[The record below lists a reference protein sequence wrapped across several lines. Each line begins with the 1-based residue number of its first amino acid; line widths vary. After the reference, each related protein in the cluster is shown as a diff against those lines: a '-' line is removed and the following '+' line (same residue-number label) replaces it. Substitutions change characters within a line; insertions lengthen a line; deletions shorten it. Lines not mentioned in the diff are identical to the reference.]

1 MPKNIQK
8 NKKVYKNSK
17 KTDKNNFFK
26 INKSNEKNYEN
37 NTNEIESFYEIEYL
51 ENDSIINENPDNLSI
66 EELLK
71 KEFKNIIRI
80 CDICGNE
87 MNLDIDS
94 ENYEIFICNSCGY
107 KIRLTNSSL

>member
-8 NKKVYKNSK
+8 NRKVYKNSK
-17 KTDKNNFFK
+17 KIKK
-26 INKSNEKNYEN
+26 IEDNINQ
-37 NTNEIESFYEIEYL
+37 IESLETFLYSLPETL
-51 ENDSIINENPDNLSI
+51 ENDNESSDNLSI

-94 ENYEIFICNSCGY
+94 ENFEIFVCNNCGY
-107 KIRLTNSSL
+107 KIRLNNNIYQK